1 MSRRELDAAGITEP
15 ALRESYL
22 RCRELHARH
31 GRTYYLATK
40 LLPPERR
47 PYVWA
52 LYGFARFAD
61 EIVDDLHDPSPPA
74 ERAQRLTEW
83 SSLRLGEL
91 ERGSSTDT
99 IGRALVH
106 TASVWGLPPT
116 HFEAFLTS
124 MRRDLTVGEY
134 PTFRDLQGYMHGS
147 AAVIGLQMLPVLG
160 PLDPRAAEHAQ
171 ALGIAFQLSNFIRDV
186 GEDLARGRLYLP
198 LEDLAAH
205 GVTRA
210 DLAQGMADRTT
221 TGPVRELIRFEIAR
235 AREWYDRA
243 RPGIELLH
251 PSSRDCIAVA
261 LRLYAGILEEIERAD
276 HQVFAGRAAV
286 PTTTRLRVG
295 LHAYARARRTW
306 RRTAALPAPTP
317 SAAGI

>member
-1 MSRRELDAAGITEP
+1 MSRRELDAAGITDP
-15 ALRESYL
+15 LLRESYL
-22 RCRELHARH
+22 HCRELHARH

-61 EIVDDLHDPSPPA
+61 EIVDDLADSSAPA
-74 ERAQRLTEW
+74 ERSQRLAGW
-83 SSLRLGEL
+83 SEQRLAEL
-91 ERGSSTDT
+91 ERGSSTDP

-106 TASVWGLPPT
+106 TAAVWALPPV

-124 MRRDLTVGEY
+124 MRRDLTVREY

-147 AAVIGLQMLPVLG
+147 AAVIGLQMLPILG

-171 ALGIAFQLSNFIRDV
+171 ALGIAFQLSNFVRDV

-210 DLAQGMADRTT
+210 DLQRGLENGIATEA
-221 TGPVRELIRFEIAR
+221 VRELMRFQVAR
-235 AREWYDRA
+235 ARQWYDKA

-251 PSSRDCIAVA
+251 PSSRECIAVA
-261 LRLYAGILEEIERAD
+261 LRLYAGILDEVEGSG
-276 HQVFAGRAAV
+276 HQIFARRAAV
-286 PTTTRLRVG
+286 PTATRVRVG
-295 LHAYARARRTW
+295 VQAYARARRTW
-306 RRTAALPAPTP
+306 RRSAALTAPTP

>member
-1 MSRRELDAAGITEP
+1 MSRRELTAAGITDP
-15 ALRESYL
+15 ALRASYV

-61 EIVDDLHDPSPPA
+61 EIVDDLADGRTPA
-74 ERAQRLTEW
+74 DRARRLDDW
-83 SSLRLGEL
+83 SSARLVEL
-91 ERGSSTDT
+91 ERGASADD

-106 TASVWGLPPT
+106 TAAVWNLPPT
-116 HFEAFLTS
+116 HFASFLDS
-124 MRRDLTVGEY
+124 MRRDLTVREY
-134 PTFRDLQGYMHGS
+134 PTFRDLRDYMHGS
-147 AAVIGLQMLPVLG
+147 AAVIGLQMLPILG

-198 LEDLAAH
+198 LEDLAAF

-210 DLAQGMADRTT
+210 DLERCLAAGAATE
-221 TGPVRELIRFEIAR
+221 PVRELLRFQVAR
-235 AREWYDRA
+235 ARQWYDRA

-251 PSSRDCIAVA
+251 PSSRACIAVA
-261 LRLYAGILEEIERAD
+261 LRLYAGILDEVERAD
-276 HQVFAGRAAV
+276 HEVFAGRATV
-286 PTTTRLRVG
+286 PTSTRLRLGV
-295 LHAYARARRTW
+295 HAYARARRTW
-306 RRTAALPAPTP
+306 RRTAALPAPAP

>member
-1 MSRRELDAAGITEP
+1 MSRRELDAAGITDP
-15 ALRESYL
+15 VLRDSYL

-52 LYGFARFAD
+52 LYGFARYAD
-61 EIVDDLHDPSPPA
+61 EIVDDLADSSAPA
-74 ERAQRLTEW
+74 ERAVRLAEWSAQRLA
-83 SSLRLGEL
+83 EL
-91 ERGSSTDT
+91 DRGSSTDA

-106 TASVWGLPPT
+106 TAAVWSLPPA

-124 MRRDLTVGEY
+124 MRRDLTVREY

-210 DLAQGMADRTT
+210 DLRRGLENGTATE
-221 TGPVRELIRFEIAR
+221 PVRELIRFEIAR

-251 PSSRDCIAVA
+251 PSSRECIGVA
-261 LRLYAGILEEIERAD
+261 LRLYSGILDEVERSGF
-276 HQVFAGRAAV
+276 QVFERRATV
-286 PTTTRLRVG
+286 PRRTRIRVG
-295 LHAYARARRTW
+295 VQAYARARRTW
-306 RRTAALPAPTP
+306 RRTATLPTPTP